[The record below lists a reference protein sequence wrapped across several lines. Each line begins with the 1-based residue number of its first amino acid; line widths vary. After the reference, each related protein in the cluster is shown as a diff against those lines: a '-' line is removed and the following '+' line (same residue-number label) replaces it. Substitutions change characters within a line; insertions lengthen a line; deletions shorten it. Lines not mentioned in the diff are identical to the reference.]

1 MVTVLEKTDDG
12 NNNWLWTQKQEMET
26 EGENSDEEIHTYRI
40 SNPTTPIQDLEKIP
54 SEVDLTVLWDDT
66 SGKHVMNNLLYGNF
80 KKQFESKWYLLYI

>member
-80 KKQFESKWYLLYI
+80 KKQFESK